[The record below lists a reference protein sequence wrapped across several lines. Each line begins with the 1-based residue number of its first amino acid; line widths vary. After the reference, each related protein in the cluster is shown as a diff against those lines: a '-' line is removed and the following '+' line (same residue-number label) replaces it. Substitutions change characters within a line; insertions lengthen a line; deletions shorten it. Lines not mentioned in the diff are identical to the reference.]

1 MMNIKICLPQ
11 FGDEF
16 IAEIEKFGTLKTF
29 SNNEYI
35 INQGQLVDHLPIVL
49 NGLVKVQSQEDGLQ
63 FLLYYVKEG
72 EACIFSFAHLFN
84 PKTSEFSAVSQGK
97 TVLLLIPIGKAK
109 EWLVRFPIFSSLIL
123 NEYQK
128 HYDDLL
134 QTTKQII
141 CYKLEDRLISYL
153 KNKSKFY
160 NSHEFSISHRSI
172 AEDLGTTREVI
183 SRIMKKIEGDGK
195 IKQENRKIFLIQ

>member
-1 MMNIKICLPQ
+1 MNIKICLPE

-16 IAEIEKFGTLKTF
+16 IAEIEKFGTIKKF

-35 INQGQLVDHLPIVL
+35 INQGQLINCLPIVL

-63 FLLYYVKEG
+63 FLLYYIKEG

-84 PKTSEFSAVSQGK
+84 QKNSEFSAVSEGD
-97 TVLLLIPIGKAK
+97 TELLLIPVAKAK
-109 EWLVRFPIFSSLIL
+109 EWMVRFPIFSSLIL

-153 KNKSKFY
+153 KNKSTFY
-160 NSHEFSISHRSI
+160 SSQEFLISHKSI
-172 AEDLGTTREVI
+172 ADDLGTTREVI

-195 IKQENRKIFLIQ
+195 IKQENRKIFLLW

>member
-1 MMNIKICLPQ
+1 MMNIKICLPE

-16 IAEIEKFGTLKTF
+16 INEIEKFGKRKKF
-29 SNNEYI
+29 SDNEYI
-35 INQGQLVDHLPIVL
+35 IKQGQLINCLPIVL
-49 NGLVKVQSQEDGLQ
+49 DGLVKVQSQEDAVQ
-63 FLLYYVKEG
+63 FLLYYIKQG

-84 PKTSEFSAVSQGK
+84 QKESEFSAVSEGN
-97 TVLLLIPIGKAK
+97 TELLLIPIGKAK
-109 EWLVRFPIFSSLIL
+109 EWMTKYPIFAGLIL

-160 NSHEFSISHRSI
+160 NSNEFLISHKSI
-172 AEDLGTTREVI
+172 ADDLGTTREVI

-195 IKQENRKIFLIQ
+195 IKQENRKIFLLW